1 MLTGDDVTPFLRILF
16 YSTNV
21 DFAKHLLALHAT
33 ASRCSNFT
41 GVVMGHA
48 RSTESRR
55 LVSQKNFYK
64 IFRIDAKSVDLD
76 LNDQK
81 IGFRSTKFHENHL

>member
-1 MLTGDDVTPFLRILF
+1 MSQQRRVFSTDEERKEGRHESKRKWDSRRISLGTAF
-16 YSTNV
+16 EDWEAHRATCGFTNV
-21 DFAKHLLALHAT
+21 DFAKHLLALH

-55 LVSQKNFYK
+55 LV
-64 IFRIDAKSVDLD
+64 
-76 LNDQK
+76 
-81 IGFRSTKFHENHL
+81 